1 MSHQANTDVLEHIKD
16 NLTDKEI
23 KQLLDETD
31 TIEVSIIALYEK
43 VKELKVSREEKLN
56 KLKKHL
62 TAKYK

>member
-1 MSHQANTDVLEHIKD
+1 MSHQANINVLEHIKD
-16 NLTDKEI
+16 NLTDEEI
-23 KQLLDETD
+23 KQLLNETD

-43 VKELKVSREEKLN
+43 VKELKLNREEKLN